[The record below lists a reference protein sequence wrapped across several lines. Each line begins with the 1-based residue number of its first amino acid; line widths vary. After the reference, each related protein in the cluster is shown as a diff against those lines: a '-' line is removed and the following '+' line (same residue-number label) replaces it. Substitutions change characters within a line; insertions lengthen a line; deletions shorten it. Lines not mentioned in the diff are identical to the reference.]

1 MLHKRIIRGTTHE
14 SSEFLSPI
22 FIAKKAHGGAQL
34 FLNLKKLNEF
44 IKYEHIKMNRNKT
57 IINIGTKNCFMAA
70 INL

>member
-14 SSEFLSPI
+14 STEFLSPI

-44 IKYEHIKMNRNKT
+44 IKYEHIKMN
-57 IINIGTKNCFMAA
+57 
-70 INL
+70 